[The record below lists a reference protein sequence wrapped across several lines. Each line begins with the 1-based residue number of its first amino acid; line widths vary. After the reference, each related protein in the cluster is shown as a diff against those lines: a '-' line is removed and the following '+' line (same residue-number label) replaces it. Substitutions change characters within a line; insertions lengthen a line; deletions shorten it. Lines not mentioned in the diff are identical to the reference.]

1 MVEDLLWQV
10 LVLQLRVFREAD
22 ELVGEHGRDAVAPLI
37 RALNEID
44 EFVFGALFALVPEM
58 YEESDADARAR
69 EERARAR
76 FGDLPDSLDLS
87 GSSADRLRRLLD
99 EIRRRLGMATID
111 LDVADD
117 GDDVMETLVDVEGA
131 LEAVSATRALLSE
144 LG

>member
-22 ELVGEHGRDAVAPLI
+22 ELVGEHGRESVEPLI

-44 EFVFGALFALVPEM
+44 EHVFGALFALAPEM
-58 YEESDADARAR
+58 YEESDSDARAR

-87 GSSADRLRRLLD
+87 GSSADRLLRLLD
-99 EIRRRLGMATID
+99 EIRRRLGMATIE

-117 GDDVMETLVDVEGA
+117 GDDVMEALVEVEDA
-131 LEAVSATRALLSE
+131 LQAVSASRALLGE